1 MLSASRPFLLL
12 PLRDRA
18 AFRQQA
24 FDQEEGGLFV
34 PGDAD
39 VALGDEV
46 ELEIHFLAEEVR
58 FRIRALVRW
67 KRQSARRSAP
77 PGIGLTFLASEAAAR
92 TQLLAFVD
100 GDDVHHRER
109 DTRRL
114 PVHVEAK
121 VCVNGRDV
129 VCQTDDISSG
139 GCFLLT
145 DERPVIGTR
154 VELKLKGTGAI
165 FSWISLV
172 GVVCWHRVDGDRGG
186 FGVRFVVDSDREQ
199 RRIDKL
205 VALVRERVAREI
217 RLRAPTLPPSS
228 SLPSS
233 SSSSSTKPSSIK
245 PTSASMLPRK

>member
-12 PLRDRA
+12 PVRNRA
-18 AFRQQA
+18 AFRQQS
-24 FDQEEGGLFV
+24 FDQEDGGLFV

-39 VALGDEV
+39 VALGEEV

-67 KRQSARRSAP
+67 KRSSARRSAP
-77 PGIGLTFLASEAAAR
+77 PGLGLTFLASEQAAR
-92 TQLLAFVD
+92 TQLLSFVD
-100 GDDVHHRER
+100 GDDVQHRER
-109 DTRRL
+109 DARRL
-114 PVHVEAK
+114 PIHVEAK
-121 VCVNGRDV
+121 VDVAGRDV

-145 DERPVIGTR
+145 DERPAIGSR
-154 VELKLKGTGAI
+154 VLLKLKGTGAL
-165 FSWISLV
+165 FPWISLV

-186 FGVRFVVDSDREQ
+186 FGVRFVIDSPREQ

-205 VALVRERVAREI
+205 VAVVRERVAREI

-228 SLPSS
+228 AGTPT
-233 SSSSSTKPSSIK
+233 STKPSSIK